1 MLINE
6 PIYQCTQQYAEQGEP
21 TCQPL
26 SATQTRFEYCPHNP
40 DYDSR
45 AQEYCNLDD
54 KYIL

>member
-1 MLINE
+1 MSLFIK
-6 PIYQCTQQYAEQGEP
+6 CTQQYAEQGEP